1 MEINPSIRDLRQ
13 IKDAFGKQS
22 NNALKPVPDNWE
34 SFVKLC
40 TIRSGGSMVQF
51 NPYYYQKVI
60 SDLMD
65 EFNNIVCVK
74 SRQLGI
80 TQIILSKFLHRASL
94 NPAYSGMAFMRNGD
108 DASAIS
114 RRARQMLVGL
124 NDYVVPDS
132 DNVGYLKLKALGEI
146 YFKNSSREGSRSY
159 DSILDFLFDEA
170 AFSENIQQIY
180 AASSPSGA
188 LSGDKITK
196 MIISTPS
203 AKSGWYWDKLN
214 ENNDGV
220 NIEQLCIDVAD
231 GKIYKDI
238 PGLYWFVD
246 KAGTVKLIVHWK
258 AHPIYCQNSNYLQ
271 YRLEQDGTDIE
282 TVLREYDLR
291 FIDSAVS
298 IFSAELIRKNAIGV
312 YENARDEGAEYYAGL
327 DTSTVGNDYTVL
339 VILKYQNGKYSVVA
353 LYRKRQQTSDYH
365 IYQISDLINKF
376 KPQKVGIEVTG
387 GVGQIYLEQLSRQ
400 HKSIKFEAIRTTGDS
415 KPTMITSLVLALEKE
430 NLNYPGDCCLVDEM
444 LSFRRQGK
452 KLEASA
458 GKHDDT
464 VMALCFALNVAE
476 NYENNWNISDILRIK
491 YE

>member
-1 MEINPSIRDLRQ
+1 MFRVKPSQKQIN
-13 IKDAFGKQS
+13 KYFAGT
-22 NNALKPVPDNWE
+22 NHLKSVPTDWE
-34 SFVKLC
+34 LFVNLC

-51 NPYYYQKVI
+51 NPYYYQKLI
-60 SDLMD
+60 SKLMD

-74 SRQLGI
+74 SRQLGL

-114 RRARQMLVGL
+114 RRARQMLAGL
-124 NDYVVPDS
+124 NDYIIPDS

-159 DSILDFLFDEA
+159 DSVLDFLFDEA

-188 LSGDKITK
+188 LAGDKITK

-231 GKIYKDI
+231 GKVYKDI

-246 KAGTVKLIVHWK
+246 KAGTVKLIVHWS
-258 AHPIYCQNSNYLQ
+258 AHPIYSQNPNYLQ
-271 YRLEQDGTDIE
+271 YRLEQDGTDWE

-291 FIDSAVS
+291 FVDSAVA
-298 IFSAELIRKNAIGV
+298 IFNSELIRKNATGN
-312 YENARDEGAEYYAGL
+312 YENIRDNDADYYAGL
-327 DTSTVGNDYTVL
+327 DTSTTGNDYTSL
-339 VILKYQNGKYSVVA
+339 TILKCKNGKYSKVYT
-353 LYRKRQQTSDYH
+353 YRKRQQTSDYH
-365 IYQISDLINKF
+365 IYQIIEILKIF
-376 KPQKVGIEVTG
+376 KPEKTGIEITG
-387 GVGQIYLEQLSRQ
+387 GVGQIYLEQLQRQ
-400 HKSIKFEAIRTTGDS
+400 LKELDFEAIRTTGDS
-415 KPTMITSLVLALEKE
+415 KPAMISNVVLALEKSE
-430 NLNYPGDCCLVDEM
+430 LEYPNNDNVINEM
-444 LSFRRQGK
+444 LSFRREGN
-452 KLEASA
+452 KLQAAS
-458 GKHDDT
+458 GKHDDDI
-464 VMALCFALNVAE
+464 MSLAFAIAVSPFAKEKTSVFNFMVV
-476 NYENNWNISDILRIK
+476 
-491 YE
+491 